1 MPTTVF
7 VTEKIET
14 KFDILREHIG
24 YFKNVIFSLHIC
36 KIRTFYVQNGA
47 AGKFS
52 FLFWRL
58 ADSKI
63 DSTIGKH
70 IRALTVQVTG
80 HNRVI
85 QSFVRAYI
93 ILTIPPNLL
102 SVAFRGTYMG
112 K

>member
-14 KFDILREHIG
+14 KFDIFAG
-24 YFKNVIFSLHIC
+24 TYWFYFKNVIFSLHIC

-52 FLFWRL
+52 FLNWRL

-70 IRALTVQVTG
+70 TRALTVQVTG
-80 HNRVI
+80 HN
-85 QSFVRAYI
+85 
-93 ILTIPPNLL
+93 
-102 SVAFRGTYMG
+102 
-112 K
+112 